1 MTHALFTRVQAARR
15 TPIPAWRMSEKYG
28 DAGDDVH
35 SLGSVSPCPSL
46 PVLESFN
53 TPVSQSSS
61 HAEEVVPGSV
71 DSWEH
76 GHGLAEFLESEGIWF

>member
-1 MTHALFTRVQAARR
+1 MRRSSWASRLFLLDNDVH
-15 TPIPAWRMSEKYG
+15 SLG
-28 DAGDDVH
+28 NDVH